1 MRKLGFLCLCKSP
14 CPITARAQRW
24 VHRHTDFMSSRHLD
38 AGPCACPTGTSLTD
52 PPPEPREQH
61 WCYNLGLCITLC
73 VCTVD
78 VLFQRSMEEEFLAR
92 GNGGRRQEKEL
103 NEVWLQKEAV
113 LCITPWVIHPARRE
127 RNSRPTSVFG
137 SQSSGNSNY
146 PRAGLP
152 ERGRCGPCSSTCS
165 KLGGMPTW

>member
-1 MRKLGFLCLCKSP
+1 
-14 CPITARAQRW
+14 
-24 VHRHTDFMSSRHLD
+24 MSSRHLN
-38 AGPCACPTGTSLTD
+38 AGPCACPTGTSLTA

-61 WCYNLGLCITLC
+61 WCYNLGLCMALC
-73 VCTVD
+73 ICTVD
-78 VLFQRSMEEEFLAR
+78 VLFQRSMEEELLAR

-152 ERGRCGPCSSTCS
+152 ERGRCGLAAAPAVNWVVCPPGER
-165 KLGGMPTW
+165 LQGTWAGPRASAANKRVRILN